1 MMVPLC
7 DMFNHAEAYNADWTY
22 DNERQ
27 GFIVTANKEIEKDEQ
42 IFDSY
47 GVKSSY
53 QFLLH
58 YAFIFEGKDGKNSA
72 DEFLLDLDLDWQD
85 PLYDH
90 KFREFLSD
98 DSETKQQFWVK

>member
-1 MMVPLC
+1 MNGTKTNMMVPLC

-22 DNERQ
+22 DNDRK

-53 QFLLH
+53 
-58 YAFIFEGKDGKNSA
+58 
-72 DEFLLDLDLDWQD
+72 
-85 PLYDH
+85 
-90 KFREFLSD
+90 
-98 DSETKQQFWVK
+98 